1 MNLHD
6 WIDELCDTLELDA
19 EVDETLL
26 LDLARDVAHAVARPA
41 APLSTYLLGLAAGAK
56 GGDPAVVE
64 ELAERVRSLA
74 DGWDQPAT
82 PDEPVAAAD
91 DLGTDAAQDDLDGAT
106 DPLTEIEDLDELL
119 GRDPEPDAEPDSGPD
134 SGRDLEASEEE

>member
-119 GRDPEPDAEPDSGPD
+119 GRDPQPDAEPA

>member
-6 WIDELCDTLELDA
+6 WIDELCDILDLDA
-19 EVDETLL
+19 EADETLL

-74 DGWDQPAT
+74 DGWDQSAA
-82 PDEPVAAAD
+82 PDEPVATAD
-91 DLGTDAAQDDLDGAT
+91 DLGTDAAHDDLDGAT

-119 GRDPEPDAEPDSGPD
+119 GRDPEPD

>member
-6 WIDELCDTLELDA
+6 WIDELCDALDLDA

-26 LDLARDVAHAVARPA
+26 LDLARDVAHAVTRPA
-41 APLSTYLLGLAAGAK
+41 APLSAYLLGLAAGAK

-64 ELAERVRSLA
+64 ELAERVRALA

-82 PDEPVAAAD
+82 AAAD
-91 DLGTDAAQDDLDGAT
+91 NIDGTDDAEDELDGAA
-106 DPLTEIEDLDELL
+106 DPLTEIEDLDDLL
-119 GRDPEPDAEPDSGPD
+119 GRDPEPDAGTGSGA
-134 SGRDLEASEEE
+134 GAGEEE

>member
-1 MNLHD
+1 MSEHD
-6 WIDELCDTLELDA
+6 DRPGPAGLDQPDEALTADPRWGDLDA
-19 EVDETLL
+19 
-26 LDLARDVAHAVARPA
+26 
-41 APLSTYLLGLAAGAK
+41 
-56 GGDPAVVE
+56 DPA
-64 ELAERVRSLA
+64 LASAILEIEQHLSG
-74 DGWDQPAT
+74 DGWDQPAA

-119 GRDPEPDAEPDSGPD
+119 GRDPEPDSEPDSGSD